1 MRRRRSRKAQSLIIV
16 ILCFLVC
23 GLTLGFAS
31 FSSSLTISSSA
42 NVKPDEAAFDINVYG
57 IGDASLG
64 GYWDDVSIYTST
76 SVSEPAWDSTTIED
90 APIAKITDTGSD
102 ITISNLNVAFDAPG
116 DSVGYYFMIRNDGEY
131 DAYLDVSPL
140 ENITFGVPGICEGKP
155 GTSVELVNSACE
167 YITLSL
173 FMYNSEFSEIY
184 FLDPVYKLEK
194 GDYLLFQLYIQYYDS
209 LGNDARADGDFTVKF
224 DDITFEF
231 TSVPPEG

>member
-102 ITISNLNVAFDAPG
+102 ITISNLNVVFDAPG
-116 DSVGYYFMIRNDGEY
+116 DSVGYYFMIKNDGEY

-140 ENITFGVPGICEGKP
+140 ENIPGICEGKP